1 MPGGTGVRS
10 TSGGESSRRR
20 RGLSFRFVGEAISE
34 LRRVTWPTR
43 EEATRL
49 TIMVLAVSAA
59 VGVFLGIIDLIFSR
73 LFDVILAG

>member
-20 RGLSFRFVGEAISE
+20 GVSFRFVGEAISE

-49 TIMVLAVSAA
+49 TIMVLVVSAA
-59 VGVFLGIIDLIFSR
+59 VGGFLGIIDLVFSR

>member
-20 RGLSFRFVGEAISE
+20 GVSFRFVGEAISE

-49 TIMVLAVSAA
+49 TIMVLVVSAA
-59 VGVFLGIIDLIFSR
+59 GGVFLGIIDLVFSR

>member
-1 MPGGTGVRS
+1 MPGGTGVRA

-20 RGLSFRFVGEAISE
+20 GVSFRFVGEAISE

-49 TIMVLAVSAA
+49 TIMVLVVSAA
-59 VGVFLGIIDLIFSR
+59 VGVFLGIIDLVFSR

>member
-20 RGLSFRFVGEAISE
+20 GVSFRFVGEAISE

-49 TIMVLAVSAA
+49 TIMVLVVSAA
-59 VGVFLGIIDLIFSR
+59 VGGFLGIIELVFSR

>member
-20 RGLSFRFVGEAISE
+20 GVSFRFVGEAISE

-49 TIMVLAVSAA
+49 TIMVLVVSAA
-59 VGVFLGIIDLIFSR
+59 VGVFLGIIDLVFSR
-73 LFDVILAG
+73 LFGVILAG